1 MDASEMIKLMN
12 RVPFQPLEVHL
23 YDGSVITVNEP
34 FEIATQR
41 TSPRFIV
48 YSHDKMDV
56 VAYRNVARVST
67 AVPAE

>member
-23 YDGSVITVNEP
+23 NDGSVITVNEP

-41 TSPRFIV
+41 TSPCFIV
-48 YSHDKMDV
+48 YSHDRMDV

-67 AVPAE
+67 AVPTE

>member
-23 YDGSVITVNEP
+23 NDGSVITVNEP

-41 TSPRFIV
+41 TSPCFIV
-48 YSHDKMDV
+48 YSHDRMDV

>member
-23 YDGSVITVNEP
+23 NDGSVITVNEP

-41 TSPRFIV
+41 TSPCFIV
-48 YSHDKMDV
+48 YSHDRMDV
-56 VAYRNVARVST
+56 VAYRNVVRVST

>member
-23 YDGSVITVNEP
+23 NNGSVITVNEP

-41 TSPRFIV
+41 TSPCFIV
-48 YSHDKMDV
+48 YSHDRMDV
-56 VAYRNVARVST
+56 VAYRNVAQVST